1 MNNAK
6 NKSWDSKL
14 FRRILVVSKPHF
26 KLLLYGILLTVLL
39 AFLSPLRPYIIG
51 KLVGQYVRLSDEES
65 LLFGSLIVVAILIV
79 ESIMLVALSYL
90 SSDLGQRVVKDLR
103 DKLFKHITKLKLRY
117 FDQNPIGMLVTRSV
131 SDMET
136 ISEIFSQGI
145 LVILGDLLK
154 LAGVLSFMF
163 FINWKLTLIVLIPI
177 PILIISTNIFKKAI
191 KISFQEVRKQIS
203 VLNSFVQEHISG
215 MNIVQIFSR
224 EGIEAEKFS
233 KINNAHKKAH
243 IKGIMAY
250 SIFFPVVEILSASSI
265 ALLVLYC
272 VRSISYGGVDYATVT
287 TEMLSFILYVNM
299 LFRPI
304 RMLADRFNTL
314 QMGMVGSARVFELLD
329 SKEYINQNSNLN
341 PKIFNGGIS
350 FKDVYFS
357 YDEKKPI
364 FNGLTFDVKA
374 GQTVAIV
381 GPTGAGKTSLINLIS
396 RYYEFQKGSIKI
408 DDFDIR
414 NIDLD
419 ILRSKIG
426 VVLQDVF
433 LFNTTILKNITIGDL
448 NISRED
454 VIKAAK
460 KVGVHEFI
468 NQLPKGY
475 DFEVK
480 ERGGLLSSGQRQIIA
495 FLRAYVYK
503 PQLLILDEATSSI
516 DSLSEEFIQNAT
528 QEITKSRTSIIIA
541 HRLSTI
547 QNADSILV
555 MDKGKIVEQGKHID
569 LLKNKGQ
576 YYELYQN
583 QFISEQ
589 SEVV

>member
-1 MNNAK
+1 MNAAK

-26 KLLLYGILLTVLL
+26 KLLLYGTLLTILL

-79 ESIMLVALSYL
+79 ESIMLIALSYL

-103 DKLFKHITKLKLRY
+103 DQLFKHITKLKLRY

-233 KINNAHKKAH
+233 KINNDHKKAH

-265 ALLVLYC
+265 ALLVVYC
-272 VRSISYGGVDYATVT
+272 IWSISYGGVDYATVT

-329 SKEYINQNSNLN
+329 SKEYISQNSNLN

-357 YDEKKPI
+357 YDENKPI

-433 LFNTTILKNITIGDL
+433 LFNTTIFKNITIGDL

-495 FLRAYVYK
+495 FLRAYVYH
-503 PQLLILDEATSSI
+503 PQILILDEATSSI

-576 YYELYQN
+576 YYELYKN

>member
-1 MNNAK
+1 MNAAK

-26 KLLLYGILLTVLL
+26 KLLLYGTLLTILL

-79 ESIMLVALSYL
+79 ESIMLIALSYL

-103 DKLFKHITKLKLRY
+103 DQLFKHITKLKLRY

-272 VRSISYGGVDYATVT
+272 IRSISYGGVDYATVT

-329 SKEYINQNSNLN
+329 SKEYISQNSNLN

-357 YDEKKPI
+357 YDENKPI

-433 LFNTTILKNITIGDL
+433 LFNTTIFKNITIGDL

-495 FLRAYVYK
+495 FLRAYVYH
-503 PQLLILDEATSSI
+503 PQILILDEATSSI

-576 YYELYQN
+576 YYELYKN

>member
-1 MNNAK
+1 
-6 NKSWDSKL
+6 
-14 FRRILVVSKPHF
+14 
-26 KLLLYGILLTVLL
+26 
-39 AFLSPLRPYIIG
+39 
-51 KLVGQYVRLSDEES
+51 
-65 LLFGSLIVVAILIV
+65 
-79 ESIMLVALSYL
+79 
-90 SSDLGQRVVKDLR
+90 
-103 DKLFKHITKLKLRY
+103 
-117 FDQNPIGMLVTRSV
+117 
-131 SDMET
+131 
-136 ISEIFSQGI
+136 
-145 LVILGDLLK
+145 
-154 LAGVLSFMF
+154 
-163 FINWKLTLIVLIPI
+163 
-177 PILIISTNIFKKAI
+177 
-191 KISFQEVRKQIS
+191 
-203 VLNSFVQEHISG
+203 
-215 MNIVQIFSR
+215 
-224 EGIEAEKFS
+224 
-233 KINNAHKKAH
+233 
-243 IKGIMAY
+243 
-250 SIFFPVVEILSASSI
+250 
-265 ALLVLYC
+265 
-272 VRSISYGGVDYATVT
+272 
-287 TEMLSFILYVNM
+287 M

-329 SKEYINQNSNLN
+329 SKEYISQNSNLN

-357 YDEKKPI
+357 YDENKPI

-495 FLRAYVYK
+495 FLRAYVYH
-503 PQLLILDEATSSI
+503 PQILILDEATSSI

-576 YYELYQN
+576 YYELYKN

>member
-1 MNNAK
+1 MNAAK

-26 KLLLYGILLTVLL
+26 KLLLYGTLLTILL

-79 ESIMLVALSYL
+79 ESIMLIALSYL

-103 DKLFKHITKLKLRY
+103 DQLFKHITKLKLRY

-272 VRSISYGGVDYATVT
+272 IRSISYGGVDYATVT

-329 SKEYINQNSNLN
+329 SKEYISQNSNLN
-341 PKIFNGGIS
+341 PKIFNGDIS

-357 YDEKKPI
+357 YDENKPI

-495 FLRAYVYK
+495 FLRAYVYH
-503 PQLLILDEATSSI
+503 PQILILDEATSSI

-576 YYELYQN
+576 YYELYKN

>member
-1 MNNAK
+1 MNAAK

-26 KLLLYGILLTVLL
+26 KLLLYGTLLTILL

-79 ESIMLVALSYL
+79 ESIMLIALSYL

-103 DKLFKHITKLKLRY
+103 DQLFKHITKLKLRY

-265 ALLVLYC
+265 ALLVVYC
-272 VRSISYGGVDYATVT
+272 IWSISYGGVDYAIVT

-329 SKEYINQNSNLN
+329 SKEYISQNSNLN

-357 YDEKKPI
+357 YDENKPI

-495 FLRAYVYK
+495 FLRAYVYH
-503 PQLLILDEATSSI
+503 PQILILDEATSSI

-576 YYELYQN
+576 YYELYKN

>member
-1 MNNAK
+1 MNKANS
-6 NKSWDSKL
+6 NTWDSKL
-14 FRRILVVSKPHF
+14 FRRILGISKPHIR
-26 KLLLYGILLTVLL
+26 LLIYGIILTILL

-51 KLVGQYVRLSDEES
+51 KLVGEYVRLSDEKS
-65 LLFGSLIVVAILIV
+65 LLYGALLVVGILII
-79 ESIMLVALSYL
+79 ESIMLIAVSYI

-103 DKLFKHITKLKLRY
+103 DQLFKHITKLKLKY

-136 ISEIFSQGI
+136 IADIFSQGL

-154 LAGVLSFMF
+154 LGGVLCFMF
-163 FINWKLTLIVLIPI
+163 YINWKLTLIVLIPI
-177 PILIISTNIFKKAI
+177 PILIFSTNIFKKAI
-191 KISFQEVRKQIS
+191 KTSFQEVRKQIS
-203 VLNSFVQEHISG
+203 SLNSFVQEHITG

-224 EGIEAEKFS
+224 EDIESKKFS
-233 KINNAHKKAH
+233 KINEAHKKAH

-250 SIFFPVVEILSASSI
+250 SIFFPVVETLSATSI

-272 VRSISYGGVDYATVT
+272 VWSISYGGVDYGTVT
-287 TEMLSFILYVNM
+287 TEMMSFILYISM

-314 QMGMVGSARVFELLD
+314 QMGMVGSSRVFELID
-329 SKEYINQNSNLN
+329 SQEFIFQKDNLK
-341 PKIFNGGIS
+341 PDG
-350 FKDVYFS
+350 FKGRIKFDNVHFS
-357 YDEKKPI
+357 YNDTTPVFK
-364 FNGLTFDVKA
+364 GLSFTVNP
-374 GQTVAIV
+374 GETVAIV

-396 RYYEFQKGSIKI
+396 RYYEFQKGKI
-408 DDFDIR
+408 TID
-414 NIDLD
+414 DLD
-419 ILRSKIG
+419 IRDVDINMLRSKIA

-433 LFNTTILKNITIGDL
+433 LFNTTILENITIGDL
-448 NISRED
+448 KISRRE

-468 NQLPKGY
+468 NQLPGGY

-495 FLRAYVYK
+495 FLRAYVYQ

-516 DSLSEEFIQNAT
+516 DTLSEEFIQNAT
-528 QEITKSRTSIIIA
+528 EEITKNRTSIIIA

-555 MDKGKIVEQGKHID
+555 MDDGVIVEKGSHRE
-569 LLKNKGQ
+569 LLRKKGQ

-583 QFISEQ
+583 QFISQ
-589 SEVV
+589 SYI